1 MCFLVLSYIESA
13 RSIDMPTTKVLLS
26 TSFLFKTAVYWWP
39 RNVKLVFATLK
50 TQFINQFINHR
61 RFLAILC
68 LVCLERNVQ
77 AKQCALLWTFIS
89 KEKFKSD
96 GYSYTHWWIDPSNL
110 FSKTS
115 SWVVLFQVLLDVNC
129 CALIYLFWTY
139 IIRIFET
146 DARLGLVWTL
156 LIRWWKW
163 SSGILKFTNY
173 VNDYSSSLLFRFRQQ
188 SDAVQSLHLLG
199 NKYRY

>member
-1 MCFLVLSYIESA
+1 MATECQIG
-13 RSIDMPTTKVLLS
+13 
-26 TSFLFKTAVYWWP
+26 
-39 RNVKLVFATLK
+39 FATLK

-68 LVCLERNVQ
+68 LVCLEMNVQ

-96 GYSYTHWWIDPSNL
+96 DYSYTHWWIDPSNL

-139 IIRIFET
+139 IIPGYSKRTQGWALSGHYLYGDESGVELNPEFEIYELRQ
-146 DARLGLVWTL
+146 RLL
-156 LIRWWKW
+156 
-163 SSGILKFTNY
+163 
-173 VNDYSSSLLFRFRQQ
+173 QQ
-188 SDAVQSLHLLG
+188 SSFSIQTAVRCCSIPTPAG
-199 NKYRY
+199 E

>member
-1 MCFLVLSYIESA
+1 MATECQIG
-13 RSIDMPTTKVLLS
+13 
-26 TSFLFKTAVYWWP
+26 
-39 RNVKLVFATLK
+39 FATLK

-68 LVCLERNVQ
+68 LVCLEMNVQ

-115 SWVVLFQVLLDVNC
+115 SWVVLFQVLLDVNS
-129 CALIYLFWTY
+129 W
-139 IIRIFET
+139 IFET

-163 SSGILKFTNY
+163 SWVPEFWNLRITSTTTRAVFFFDSDSSQMLFNPYTCCWGINTPVL
-173 VNDYSSSLLFRFRQQ
+173 DYIPCSFR
-188 SDAVQSLHLLG
+188 G
-199 NKYRY
+199 

>member
-1 MCFLVLSYIESA
+1 MATECQIG
-13 RSIDMPTTKVLLS
+13 
-26 TSFLFKTAVYWWP
+26 
-39 RNVKLVFATLK
+39 FATLK

-68 LVCLERNVQ
+68 LVCLEMNVQ

-96 GYSYTHWWIDPSNL
+96 NYSYTHWWIDPPFKFIQQDVKLSR
-110 FSKTS
+110 SVS
-115 SWVVLFQVLLDVNC
+115 SFAGRKLLCSHLSILDIHNS
-129 CALIYLFWTY
+129 W
-139 IIRIFET
+139 IFET

-163 SSGILKFTNY
+163 SWVPEFWNLRIPRQR
-173 VNDYSSSLLFRFRQQ
+173 LLQQ
-188 SDAVQSLHLLG
+188 SSFSIQTAVRCCSIPTPAG
-199 NKYRY
+199 E

>member
-1 MCFLVLSYIESA
+1 MATECQIG
-13 RSIDMPTTKVLLS
+13 
-26 TSFLFKTAVYWWP
+26 
-39 RNVKLVFATLK
+39 FATLK

-68 LVCLERNVQ
+68 LVCLEMNVQ
-77 AKQCALLWTFIS
+77 AKQCALLWIFIS

-96 GYSYTHWWIDPSNL
+96 DYSYTHWWIDPPFKFIQQDVKLSR
-110 FSKTS
+110 SVS
-115 SWVVLFQVLLDVNC
+115 SFAGRKLLCSHLSILDIHNS
-129 CALIYLFWTY
+129 W
-139 IIRIFET
+139 IFET

-156 LIRWWKW
+156 LIRWRKW
-163 SSGILKFTNY
+163 SWVLSSGILKFTNY

-188 SDAVQSLHLLG
+188 SDAVQSLQHLLG

>member
-1 MCFLVLSYIESA
+1 MATECQIG
-13 RSIDMPTTKVLLS
+13 
-26 TSFLFKTAVYWWP
+26 
-39 RNVKLVFATLK
+39 FATWK

-68 LVCLERNVQ
+68 LVCLEMNVQ
-77 AKQCALLWTFIS
+77 AKQCALLWIFIS
-89 KEKFKSD
+89 KEKFKGD
-96 GYSYTHWWIDPSNL
+96 DYSYTHWWIDPSNL

-139 IIRIFET
+139 IIPGYSKRTQGWALSGHYLYGDESGVEFRNFE
-146 DARLGLVWTL
+146 
-156 LIRWWKW
+156 IYE
-163 SSGILKFTNY
+163 FH

>member
-1 MCFLVLSYIESA
+1 MATECQIG
-13 RSIDMPTTKVLLS
+13 
-26 TSFLFKTAVYWWP
+26 
-39 RNVKLVFATLK
+39 FATLK

-68 LVCLERNVQ
+68 LVCLEMNVQ

-96 GYSYTHWWIDPSNL
+96 GYSYTHYWWIDPSNL

-115 SWVVLFQVLLDVNC
+115 SWVVLSFC
-129 CALIYLFWTY
+129 FKFCWTY
-139 IIRIFET
+139 IRNGGKVGPCLDTAYTVMKVE
-146 DARLGLVWTL
+146 L
-156 LIRWWKW
+156 

-199 NKYRY
+199 NKYQEYRY

>member
-1 MCFLVLSYIESA
+1 MATECQIG
-13 RSIDMPTTKVLLS
+13 
-26 TSFLFKTAVYWWP
+26 
-39 RNVKLVFATLK
+39 FATLK

-68 LVCLERNVQ
+68 LVCLEMNVQ
-77 AKQCALLWTFIS
+77 AKQCALLWIFIS

-96 GYSYTHWWIDPSNL
+96 DYSYTHWWIDPPFKFIQQDVKLSR
-110 FSKTS
+110 SVS
-115 SWVVLFQVLLDVNC
+115 SFAGRKLLCSHLSILDIHNS
-129 CALIYLFWTY
+129 W
-139 IIRIFET
+139 IFET

-156 LIRWWKW
+156 LIRWRKW
-163 SSGILKFTNY
+163 SWVPEFWNSIEFTNY